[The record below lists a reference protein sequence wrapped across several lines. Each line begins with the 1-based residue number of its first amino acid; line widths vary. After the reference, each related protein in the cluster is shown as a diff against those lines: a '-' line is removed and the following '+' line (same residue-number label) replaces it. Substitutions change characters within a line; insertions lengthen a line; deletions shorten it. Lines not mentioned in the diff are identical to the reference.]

1 MTRSYQHVNMYE
13 KEILKLKEKGLTNRK
28 VAEKLELSHEQIRKF
43 FKRRN
48 RKHQMIEAGKSIQ
61 KK

>member
-13 KEILKLKEKGLTNRK
+13 KEILKLKEKGLTNSE
-28 VAEKLELSHEQIRKF
+28 VTEELGLNHEQIRNF

-48 RKHQMIEAGKSIQ
+48 RTHQMIEAGKAIQ
-61 KK
+61 KR